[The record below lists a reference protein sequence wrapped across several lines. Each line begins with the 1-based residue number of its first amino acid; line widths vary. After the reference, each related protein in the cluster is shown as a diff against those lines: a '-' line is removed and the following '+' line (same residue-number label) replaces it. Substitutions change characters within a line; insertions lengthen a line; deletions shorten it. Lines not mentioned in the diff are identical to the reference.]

1 LPIEAG
7 LESQVLLLALFCFS
21 GRLPTTEREG
31 DNRRLSPSS
40 ETTSVVVV
48 VVVEKGRDGKPV
60 GAPVHHLDGI

>member
-7 LESQVLLLALFCFS
+7 LESQVLLRALFCFS

-48 VVVEKGRDGKPV
+48 VVEKGRDGKPV